1 MSPFL
6 PDDGALANKVVHEV
20 PPHSAVVPEQRMRA
34 AAGLLLA
41 LSLAYA
47 LTATAT
53 LPHRL
58 SLADAISVF
67 LAGAIP
73 GLLVT
78 VLLWMAHPGLFGPA
92 LRRRVLGVSL
102 SGAMGV
108 ALLTLVAPGL

>member
-1 MSPFL
+1 MNPFH
-6 PDDGALANKVVHEV
+6 PDDSVLPIKAILDAQLRPAE
-20 PPHSAVVPEQRMRA
+20 APEARARA
-34 AAGLLLA
+34 AAGLLLV

-47 LTATAT
+47 LAATAT

-78 VLLWMAHPGLFGPA
+78 SLLWLAQPGLFGPA
-92 LRRRVLGVSL
+92 LRRRVVGVSL
-102 SGAMGV
+102 SGATGV
-108 ALLTLVAPGL
+108 ALLSFVLPSF